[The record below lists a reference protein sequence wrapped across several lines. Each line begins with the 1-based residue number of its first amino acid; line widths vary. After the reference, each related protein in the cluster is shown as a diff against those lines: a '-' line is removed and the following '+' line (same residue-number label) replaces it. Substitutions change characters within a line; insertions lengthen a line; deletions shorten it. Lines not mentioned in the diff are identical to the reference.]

1 MGQLLGG
8 KWLGKEER
16 GRVAWWA
23 LRWTDGFMDGYMES
37 GSEIFLVCQEPCI
50 QRSILHE

>member
-37 GSEIFLVCQEPCI
+37 GSELLLESLKASQYDAAMC
-50 QRSILHE
+50 